1 MIPIKN
7 RFTGEVMKE
16 VDAANL
22 RGANLRGAN
31 LYGANLY
38 GANLG
43 GADLRGA
50 DLGGA
55 DLRDANLRDANLY
68 GADLGGADLRDADLR
83 DANLYG
89 ANLRDA
95 NLYRAKHILS
105 FGPIGS
111 RGDYLFI
118 SVKEHKLYYKT
129 GCFYGTEEEFV
140 IQVNKK
146 DEKDVYR
153 IQYEAAIVLIHVL
166 TKDWSVFNG

>member
-1 MIPIKN
+1 
-7 RFTGEVMKE
+7 
-16 VDAANL
+16 
-22 RGANLRGAN
+22 
-31 LYGANLY
+31 
-38 GANLG
+38 
-43 GADLRGA
+43 
-50 DLGGA
+50 
-55 DLRDANLRDANLY
+55 LRDANLY
-68 GADLGGADLRDADLR
+68 GANLRDADLR

-89 ANLRDA
+89 ANLRGANLRGADLRDANLYGANLRDADLRDANLRDA